1 MYRKQLIFLI
11 VVGMFYSCGI
21 APRTLATNDDESS
34 KKPAET
40 NTPPSPKKR
49 PSLSTPTPV
58 LPKEIFS
65 NTEISKNLEIAYNDW
80 KGIPYLLG
88 GTGYEG
94 VDCSS
99 FMQIVFEDHF
109 GITLPRTTRQQI
121 KEGKK
126 VRRSNIKEGDLIFF
140 RTSKTEM
147 HVGVAK
153 DSKQFIHAST
163 SRGVMISSL
172 DDNYWSQRYLET
184 RRIL

>member
-1 MYRKQLIFLI
+1 MKWIIHVFLI
-11 VVGMFYSCGI
+11 GLFFGCGI
-21 APRTLATNDDESS
+21 APRTLTSPEE
-34 KKPAET
+34 KPKEKPT
-40 NTPPSPKKR
+40 QTTQRPGSGK
-49 PSLSTPTPV
+49 PSLSTPTPL
-58 LPKEIFS
+58 LPKEKFS
-65 NTEISKNLEIAYNDW
+65 NSEISKNLEIAYGDW

-109 GITLPRTTRQQI
+109 GISLPRTTEQQI
-121 KEGKK
+121 KQGKK
-126 VRRSNIKEGDLIFF
+126 VKRSKIKEGDLIFF
-140 RTSKTEM
+140 RTSKTQL

-172 DDNYWSQRYLET
+172 DDNYWNQRYLET
-184 RRIL
+184 RRVL